1 MKRLFSKKDLVKLF
15 IPLVIELLLNLMVGM
30 IDSVMVASVGE
41 SAMSGVSLVDT
52 VMQLLIF
59 VFSAFGTG
67 GAVVCGQYLGAK
79 EKENACRTTSQLLWF
94 SWIVSMIVTGIMYM
108 IRGLILNHLF
118 GSITVQVSYNANR
131 YFLIVLLSI
140 PAISIFESGAAIFR
154 TMGNSRITMYL
165 SFLMNLVNVTGNA
178 IFIYGCGLG
187 SAGAAIATVAARY
200 VAAVLILVL
209 LLNEKLDLHLQKT
222 LRYRPD
228 GALIRKILYI
238 GVPNGVENGLFQLGK
253 VVLVSLV
260 SGFGTS
266 AIAANSI
273 CHTMTSIQVIPGVA
287 MQTVATTVIARCVGA
302 EDEQQTRYY
311 NRLLIGVTYAVMA
324 VFCLILW
331 FGLAVILPW
340 YHVIEETALLT
351 RQMLMFHTFGAI
363 LVWPVAF
370 VLPASMRAAGDV
382 KFAMVMSI
390 ISMWVF
396 RILSAYLLANH
407 FGMGAPGV
415 WAAMPVDW
423 AFRAIV
429 FGERWLSGK
438 WKGKSVVKK

>member
-1 MKRLFSKKDLVKLF
+1 
-15 IPLVIELLLNLMVGM
+15 
-30 IDSVMVASVGE
+30 
-41 SAMSGVSLVDT
+41 
-52 VMQLLIF
+52 
-59 VFSAFGTG
+59 
-67 GAVVCGQYLGAK
+67 
-79 EKENACRTTSQLLWF
+79 
-94 SWIVSMIVTGIMYM
+94 
-108 IRGLILNHLF
+108 
-118 GSITVQVSYNANR
+118 
-131 YFLIVLLSI
+131 
-140 PAISIFESGAAIFR
+140 
-154 TMGNSRITMYL
+154 
-165 SFLMNLVNVTGNA
+165 
-178 IFIYGCGLG
+178 
-187 SAGAAIATVAARY
+187 
-200 VAAVLILVL
+200 
-209 LLNEKLDLHLQKT
+209 
-222 LRYRPD
+222 
-228 GALIRKILYI
+228 
-238 GVPNGVENGLFQLGK
+238 
-253 VVLVSLV
+253 
-260 SGFGTS
+260 
-266 AIAANSI
+266 
-273 CHTMTSIQVIPGVA
+273 
-287 MQTVATTVIARCVGA
+287 
-302 EDEQQTRYY
+302 
-311 NRLLIGVTYAVMA
+311 MA

-438 WKGKSVVKK
+438 WKGKSVIDK